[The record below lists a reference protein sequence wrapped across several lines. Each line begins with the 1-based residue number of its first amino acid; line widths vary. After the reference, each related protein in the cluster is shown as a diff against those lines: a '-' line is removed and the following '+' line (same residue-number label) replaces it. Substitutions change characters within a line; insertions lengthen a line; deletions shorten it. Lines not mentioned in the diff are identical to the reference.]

1 MTFVISAFVRMLK
14 LLGVVLIVSFLTFML
29 TKLLP
34 GSPVN
39 LILGSEA
46 GNPVARAALEDRL
59 GLNEP
64 IWRQY
69 LDYLYGVFVEH
80 DLGYS
85 YLQEIPTTTYLSQ
98 RLPGHDRAHDPG
110 PVPVHDHRG
119 SHRALQ
125 RLQGQ
130 LGELTS

>member
-1 MTFVISAFVRMLK
+1 MTFVLSAFVRMLK
-14 LLGVVLIVSFLTFML
+14 LMSVILIVSFLTFML

-46 GNPVARAALEDRL
+46 GNPEARAALEDRL

-69 LDYLYGVFVEH
+69 LELPLRGV
-80 DLGYS
+80 LRAATS
-85 YLQEIPTTTYLSQ
+85 ATRTSRRSRPPPTSASGC
-98 RLPGHDRAHDPG
+98 RPR
-110 PVPVHDHRG
+110 
-119 SHRALQ
+119 S
-125 RLQGQ
+125 
-130 LGELTS
+130 S

>member
-1 MTFVISAFVRMLK
+1 MLK

-59 GLNEP
+59 GLDEP

-69 LDYLYGVFVEH
+69 LDYINGVFVEH
-80 DLGYS
+80 DLGNS
-85 YLQEIPTTTYLSQ
+85 YLQDIPTTTYLSAAAA
-98 RLPGHDRAHDPG
+98 GHDRADDPG
-110 PVPVHDHRG
+110 PVPVARHRDPAG
-119 SHRALQ
+119 ALQ

-130 LGELTS
+130 LGEPTS